1 MALICGSVT
10 GLLALAVM
18 AVLLGPA
25 NSYPLH
31 ASCRVQYTFGRS
43 CDSVKSALANQMR
56 TWATA
61 DNCANGGE
69 KCLYHYKSETSTTLV
84 GVHETPVKH
93 YLDDMTF
100 TFTPT
105 SDTTC
110 SAEGY
115 STSQLWYAVLDYGT
129 NYCNLHNLVEGA
141 KLHTEANY
149 SETTRD
155 AVCTQYSSADCE
167 VY

>member
-1 MALICGSVT
+1 M
-10 GLLALAVM
+10 
-18 AVLLGPA
+18 
-25 NSYPLH
+25 LH
-31 ASCRVQYTFGRS
+31 QFIYQYFQMYFDSTFGRS

-110 SAEGY
+110 SAEVR
-115 STSQLWYAVLDYGT
+115 VLHHLQAIA
-129 NYCNLHNLVEGA
+129 NRHFNLFSKFLKILAFFVTGLVE
-141 KLHTEANY
+141 LLI
-149 SETTRD
+149 S
-155 AVCTQYSSADCE
+155 
-167 VY
+167 